1 MDRNFVL
8 FMNQWAC
15 ELDALFI
22 YKIISRYWLFVHKYT
37 LRFVWTTSLKEELKG
52 IINKL
57 DFRRKSDVVVQSPK
71 YAYEKG
77 HGEINFKGLID
88 SP

>member
-8 FMNQWAC
+8 FMIQWAR

-22 YKIISRYWLFVHKYT
+22 YKIVSRYWLFVHKYT
-37 LRFVWTTSLKEELKG
+37 LRFVWTTSLKKELKG

-57 DFRRKSDVVVQSPK
+57 DFRRKSDVVQSPK